1 MSEANGNAVVTTGT
15 VGTPTTPGGQNKPKL
30 RERLTARKI
39 QFEAKHPGLCRAGKW
54 VGRGIVGAG
63 LFLLGRKT
71 AKPVYIQAT
80 VSAPEPAAEEEPKTE
95 PEVAETPDDMDQEFD

>member
-1 MSEANGNAVVTTGT
+1 MSEATGNAVVTTGT

-54 VGRGIVGAG
+54 IGRGVVGAG

-80 VSAPEPAAEEEPKTE
+80 VSAPEPVTAEETQAE
-95 PEVAETPDDMDQEFD
+95 PEVEATPQEEEI

>member
-1 MSEANGNAVVTTGT
+1 MSEATGNNAVVTTGT

-80 VSAPEPAAEEEPKTE
+80 VSAPEPAAEEPQSE
-95 PEVAETPDDMDQEFD
+95 PEVETPEEETEI

>member
-1 MSEANGNAVVTTGT
+1 MSEVNGAAVVTTGT

-30 RERLTARKI
+30 HERLTARGI
-39 QFEAKHPGLCRAGKW
+39 QFEAKHPGLCRAVKW
-54 VGRGIVGAG
+54 IGRGVVGAG

-80 VSAPEPAAEEEPKTE
+80 VSEPEPAAEETQAEA
-95 PEVAETPDDMDQEFD
+95 PEVEETQTEEI

>member
-1 MSEANGNAVVTTGT
+1 MSEATGTVVTTGAT
-15 VGTPTTPGGQNKPKL
+15 VGTPATTPGGQNKPTL

-54 VGRGIVGAG
+54 VGRGVIGAG

-71 AKPVYIQAT
+71 AKPVYITAT
-80 VSAPEPAAEEEPKTE
+80 VSEPEPATEETKTE
-95 PEVAETPDDMDQEFD
+95 PEVEETPEEEEFPGD

>member
-1 MSEANGNAVVTTGT
+1 MSEVNGAAVVTTTGT

-30 RERLTARKI
+30 HERLTARGI
-39 QFEAKHPGLCRAGKW
+39 QFEAKHPGLCRAVKW
-54 VGRGIVGAG
+54 IGRGVVGAG

-95 PEVAETPDDMDQEFD
+95 APEVEETPTEEI